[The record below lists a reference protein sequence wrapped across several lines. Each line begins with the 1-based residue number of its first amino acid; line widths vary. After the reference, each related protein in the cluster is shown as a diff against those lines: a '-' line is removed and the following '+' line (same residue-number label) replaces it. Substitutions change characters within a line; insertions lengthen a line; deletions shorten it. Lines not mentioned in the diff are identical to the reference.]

1 MPAIVGN
8 FKVVNVGPSSIVQI
22 GDAIQ
27 LSPSSISKTFAGS
40 GSFNTGDFANTQNAV
55 SSTNTNDQDVNDS
68 NNKEVGNQG
77 VV

>member
-8 FKVVNVGPSSIVQI
+8 FKVVNVGPSSIIQI

-27 LSPSSISKTFAGS
+27 LSPSSVSKTFAGS

-68 NNKEVGNQG
+68 NTTEVGNQG